1 MKISR
6 EVKTAILV
14 ISGVLLMVFTFNYL
28 KGLNILQKHNRYQ
41 TEFDY
46 NALNTSSIVTIK
58 GNTIG
63 KVEAITYDDKT
74 GKTIVTIIITGD
86 VNFST
91 NSKIRMYETGLMGG
105 NALAI
110 IPMPGPELAKNGDF
124 LQSEVEEGLVTSL
137 TKNFS
142 GISSNLG
149 VTLKAADSLMNNF
162 NRLIIND
169 NDDGIKAAIA
179 ELNKTI
185 ISFREMANAMNKLVV
200 KNDATLTSALGNFEA
215 LSSNLAEITTE
226 VKKVEISKT
235 FANLDQTLQEV
246 NGMLADVKD
255 GKGSLGKLLNDDKLY
270 TNLEGASLQMEQLL
284 QDFKLNPKRY
294 VHFSVFGK
302 KPKSFD
308 AEGNIIED
316 EKTQPEEIQIELQN
330 N

>member
-14 ISGVLLMVFTFNYL
+14 ISGILLMVFTVNYL
-28 KGLNILQKHNRYQ
+28 KGLNILDKHTRYQ
-41 TEFDY
+41 TQFDY
-46 NALNTSSIVTIK
+46 NALSTASVVTIK
-58 GNTIG
+58 GNQIG
-63 KVEAITYDDKT
+63 KVEEIIYDDKS
-74 GKTIVTIIITGD
+74 GKTLVTIVITGD
-86 VNFST
+86 VKFST

-110 IPMPGPELAKNGDF
+110 VPMSGPELAKNGDF
-124 LQSEVEEGLVTSL
+124 LQSEIEEGLVTSL

-162 NRLIIND
+162 NSLIIND
-169 NDDGIKAAIA
+169 SEDGIKAAIA
-179 ELNKTI
+179 ELNRTI
-185 ISFREMANAMNKLVV
+185 ISFRAVSNAMSVLVV
-200 KNDATLTSALGNFEA
+200 KNDASLTSAIANFDI
-215 LSSNLAEITTE
+215 LSGNLAQITTE
-226 VKKVEISKT
+226 FKQVEISKT
-235 FANLDQTLQEV
+235 FASLDQTLQEV
-246 NGMLADVKD
+246 NTLLADVKD

-330 N
+330 D

>member
-14 ISGVLLMVFTFNYL
+14 ISGVLLMIFTVNYL
-28 KGLNILQKHNRYQ
+28 KGLNILSKHNRYQ
-41 TEFDY
+41 TQFDY
-46 NALNTSSIVTIK
+46 NALSESSLVTIK
-58 GNTIG
+58 GNQIG
-63 KVEAITYDDKT
+63 KVEKITYDDET
-74 GKTIVTIIITGD
+74 GKTLVTIIITGD
-86 VNFST
+86 VKFST

-110 IPMPGPELAKNGDF
+110 VPMPGPDLAKNGDF
-124 LQSEVEEGLVTSL
+124 LKSEIEEGLITSL

-149 VTLKAADSLMNNF
+149 VTLKAADSLLTNF
-162 NRLIIND
+162 NTLID
-169 NDDGIKAAIA
+169 NDSEGGLKAAIA

-185 ISFREMANAMNKLVV
+185 ISFREMAGAMNTLVV
-200 KNDATLTSALGNFEA
+200 RNDAALTSAIGNFET
-215 LSSNLAEITTE
+215 LSGNLAEITTE
-226 VKKVEISKT
+226 FKQVEISKT
-235 FANLDQTLQEV
+235 FAKLDNTLQEV
-246 NGMLADVKD
+246 NTMLGDVKD

-302 KPKSFD
+302 KPKQFD
-308 AEGNIIED
+308 AEGNIIAD
-316 EKTQPEEIQIELQN
+316 EKTQPEELEIELQN